1 MAKQTKKNFSYSVM
15 KLNFLQVGITALYR
29 VSSGPLRRAHCS
41 AAGSSSSNASFEYQ
55 LWAVVYHLDKK
66 CNILIFNV
74 CLIWKE
80 WVIFC
85 FLSQKLPLKNLSP
98 SKAEVEDEHIQVIY
112 NFLKKILNAFKLK
125 KANLISA

>member
-66 CNILIFNV
+66 YSILIFNV
-74 CLIWKE
+74 RLIWKE

-98 SKAEVEDEHIQVIY
+98 SKAEVGDEHIQVIY
-112 NFLKKILNAFKLK
+112 NFLKKYWKPLNSK
-125 KANLISA
+125 KDNFISA